1 MTLRF
6 QFHPIIYLLLTVQSV
21 NMNLSNALST
31 KASPSKL
38 YLVTDL
44 WLEKIQIRKC
54 CIKLLKNSLNLATI
68 FRQTLSNSVQV
79 ERTRKNKYL
88 MCAVLKI
95 SFGVREREREE
106 ERRRESGTK
115 ASTACSTGM
124 YLNSSRVS
132 EQREKSSRL
141 GQFIENP

>member
-21 NMNLSNALST
+21 NMNLSSALST
-31 KASPSKL
+31 KASPFKL
-38 YLVTDL
+38 YLITDL
-44 WLEKIQIRKC
+44 WQQIRKC

>member
-31 KASPSKL
+31 KASPFKL
-38 YLVTDL
+38 YLITDL
-44 WLEKIQIRKC
+44 WLGKIQIRKC
-54 CIKLLKNSLNLATI
+54 CIKLLKNSLNLVTI

-95 SFGVREREREE
+95 SFGVRERERE
-106 ERRRESGTK
+106 RRREK
-115 ASTACSTGM
+115 K
-124 YLNSSRVS
+124 
-132 EQREKSSRL
+132 REWNKSKHSMFERYVPKQL
-141 GQFIENP
+141 PCQ